1 MAGLSLG
8 DLFGTNDTEAQGYLQ
23 QALQDYQNIQTPSI
37 ASETVSNLPQETVQG
52 VVNPNQIQVANQA
65 PSAFNN
71 ISLDP
76 ATRQAQINAMN
87 QYQDIAN
94 QGGLDANSKLA
105 LQQTIDAANEQ
116 SQGAQGAIQAQ
127 AQAQG
132 QGNNAF
138 DLTQRAIS
146 AQGASNSAATQG
158 LETAAMAEANRQ
170 QALGNLANVGSNI
183 EASDY
188 GQAANTAAAQN
199 SINAANQEFQNAANT
214 QNVANN
220 ANAQQFNVQNAQGVN
235 AANVAANQANAYYN
249 AGLPQQQFNNEL
261 QKASGM
267 AGVNQSQAGVA
278 QQSQQNASNATG
290 QLLKGG
296 FTLGATALGGPI
308 AGAIANGMGTPSST
322 NSQIAG
328 TNAYQQNMNAN
339 NPNRISAGNMHLPGA
354 QPQQLSEGGMC
365 YAEGG
370 MPHNHYLC
378 MLMGG
383 KVPGE
388 AKVAGNS
395 KQNDTQP
402 ALLSPGELV
411 IPREVPK
418 NGPAMER
425 FAKNAPVGGDK
436 SKRVDMTE
444 FTRGY
449 KRKGK

>member
-23 QALQDYQNIQTPSI
+23 QALQQYQNIQTPTI

-65 PSAFNN
+65 PSAYNN

-87 QYQDIAN
+87 SYQQIAD
-94 QGGLDANSKLA
+94 QGGLDPASKLA

-138 DLTQRAIS
+138 DLTQRAIA

-158 LETAAMAEANRQ
+158 LETAAGAEANRQ
-170 QALGNLANVGSNI
+170 QALGNLANVGANVN
-183 EASDY
+183 ASDF
-188 GQAANTAAAQN
+188 GQQSTIAGAQN
-199 SINAANQEFQNAANT
+199 QINAANQGYQNAANT

-235 AANVAANQANAYYN
+235 AANVAANQGNAYYN
-249 AGLPQQQFNNEL
+249 AGLPQQQFNNEI

-267 AGVNQSQAGVA
+267 AGVNQAQAGVA

-296 FTLGATALGGPI
+296 LTLGATALGGPM
-308 AGAIANGMGTPSST
+308 AGALANGMSTPSST
-322 NSQIAG
+322 NSNIAG
-328 TNAYQQNMNAN
+328 TNGYQVNANAN
-339 NPNRISAGNMHLPGA
+339 NPNTIKSGA
-354 QPQQLSEGGMC
+354 IGKQVTGFSDGGMC

-370 MPHNHYLC
+370 TPHNHYLC

-383 KVPGE
+383 QVPGE

-395 KQNDTQP
+395 KENDTQP

-418 NGPAMER
+418 NGPAMEN
-425 FAKNAPVGGDK
+425 FARHAPVGGDK

-444 FTRGY
+444 FTKGY
-449 KRKGK
+449 RKGK

>member
-1 MAGLSLG
+1 MATSLG
-8 DLFGTNDTEAQGYLQ
+8 DLFGTDDTEAQGYLQ
-23 QALQDYQNIQTPSI
+23 QALQQYQNIQTPSI
-37 ASETVSNLPQETVQG
+37 ASETVSNLPQQTVQG

-65 PSAFNN
+65 PSAYNN

-87 QYQDIAN
+87 SYQQIAD
-94 QGGLDANSKLA
+94 QGGLDPASKLA

-116 SQGAQGAIQAQ
+116 SQGAQGAIQNQ

-138 DLTQRAIS
+138 DLTQRAIA

-158 LETAAMAEANRQ
+158 LETAAGAEANRQ
-170 QALGNLANVGSNI
+170 QALGNLANVGANV

-188 GQAANTAAAQN
+188 GQAANAAAAQN
-199 SINAANQEFQNAANT
+199 SINAANQGFQNAANT

-220 ANAQQFNVQNAQGVN
+220 ANAQQFNVSNAQGVN
-235 AANVAANQANAYYN
+235 ASNVAANQGNAYYN
-249 AGLPQQQFNNEL
+249 AGLPQQQFNNEI

-278 QQSQQNASNATG
+278 QQSQQNAANATG
-290 QLLKGG
+290 QLLKGAG
-296 FTLGATALGGPI
+296 TLAATVYGGP
-308 AGAIANGMGTPSST
+308 AGGAIANSMFNSTPSST
-322 NSQIAG
+322 NSSIAG
-328 TNAYQQNMNAN
+328 TNAYQQNANAN
-339 NPNRISAGNMHLPGA
+339 NPLTAKNIGA
-354 QPQQLSEGGMC
+354 TPLPQQAEGGVVEC

-370 MPHNHYLC
+370 APHNHYLC

-395 KQNDTQP
+395 KENDTQP
-402 ALLSPGELV
+402 AMLSPGELV

-418 NGPAMER
+418 NGPAMEN
-425 FAKNAPVGGDK
+425 FAKHAPVGGDK

-444 FTRGY
+444 FTKGY
-449 KRKGK
+449 RRKGK

>member
-1 MAGLSLG
+1 MALSLG

-23 QALQDYQNIQTPSI
+23 QALQQYQNIQTPSI
-37 ASETVSNLPQETVQG
+37 ASETVSNLPQQTVQG

-65 PSAFNN
+65 PSAYSN

-87 QYQDIAN
+87 SYQQIAD
-94 QGGLDANSKLA
+94 QGGLDPASKLA

-116 SQGAQGAIQAQ
+116 SQGAQGAIQNQ

-138 DLTQRAIS
+138 DLTQRAIA

-158 LETAAMAEANRQ
+158 LETAAGAEANRQ
-170 QALGNLANVGSNI
+170 QALGNLANVGANVN
-183 EASDY
+183 AQDY
-188 GQAANTAAAQN
+188 GQAANAAAAQN
-199 SINAANQEFQNAANT
+199 AINASNQGYQNAANT

-220 ANAQQFNVQNAQGVN
+220 AAAQQFNVSNAQGVN
-235 AANVAANQANAYYN
+235 ASNVAANQGNAYYN

-267 AGVNQSQAGVA
+267 AGVNQNQAGVA

-296 FTLGATALGGPI
+296 LTLGATALGGPI
-308 AGAIANGMGTPSST
+308 AGAVANGMSTPSST
-322 NSQIAG
+322 NSTIAG
-328 TNAYQQNMNAN
+328 TNAYQQNANAN
-339 NPNRISAGNMHLPGA
+339 NPNVRSGA
-354 QPQQLSEGGMC
+354 TGTSVYSEGGMC

-370 MPHNHYLC
+370 TPHNHYLC

-388 AKVAGNS
+388 ASVPGNS
-395 KQNDTQP
+395 TQNDTQP

-418 NGPAMER
+418 DGKHMED

-444 FTRGY
+444 FTKGY
-449 KRKGK
+449 RRKGK